1 MTRALACLLLFAAG
15 CTADDLCGGSENPYT
30 CITVKV
36 TGSTDRPFD
45 RLQVDSTY
53 SDGTSTVTHRSI
65 IANTADGGVA
75 TSTPV
80 EFPIFF
86 TNANVDP
93 KSYGGH
99 LVIVAYDTLGAVG
112 IGTAGPGD
120 YPSDYPTL
128 NRGDHGHATVA
139 LSPVTKDPNNCFHP
153 ITCGGSS
160 GSCPACTLGQACS
173 SYTGSCA
180 DSHCGY
186 DTNDN
191 EICMPGLQ

>member
-86 TNANVDP
+86 T
-93 KSYGGH
+93 K
-99 LVIVAYDTLGAVG
+99 AVG